1 MAGDH
6 GDLRRPR
13 PQRGRLFPRHLGDEL
28 PRRGRGVTA
37 VAAGVHEVQLSPDG
51 RTFTVQPGETVLQG
65 ALRQGVRLNYGCLHG
80 NCSSCKYLLLD
91 GDVDFGIASPYSLPP
106 GEREEGWAL
115 LCCATP
121 LCDLEIQSSLVQ
133 DPRTLP
139 DLIPEERT
147 SEVVGVEHLG
157 GDLWRLRLELD
168 HPLEF
173 YAGQYVQLGVPGTED
188 DWRAYSISSP
198 PSRQPIAEFIVK
210 RIEGGRF
217 SGQIDRL
224 ATATPLRVRGPY
236 GTGYLRAGSDPVLLV
251 AGGSGIAPIMSI
263 LQHAAEQEDP
273 REFRFFFGARI
284 PEEVVLAEEIDGLG
298 RRLPRF
304 SFHPAVEHPGESG
317 WEGET
322 GRVTKA
328 IQRLLH
334 DASPY
339 DVHLC
344 GNPPMCDSA
353 SLLLEAKGVREGRV
367 FFDRFHAAV

>member
-1 MAGDH
+1 
-6 GDLRRPR
+6 
-13 PQRGRLFPRHLGDEL
+13 
-28 PRRGRGVTA
+28 VTV

-51 RTFTVQPGETVLQG
+51 RTFTVHPGETVLQA
-65 ALRQGVRLNYGCLHG
+65 ALRHGVRLNYGCLHG

-133 DPRTLP
+133 DPRMLP
-139 DLIPEERT
+139 DLVPEER
-147 SEVVGVEHLG
+147 SSQVIGVEHLG
-157 GDLWRLRLELD
+157 GDLWRLRLELER
-168 HPLEF
+168 PLHF
-173 YAGQYVQLGVPGTED
+173 YAGQYVQLGVPGSED
-188 DWRAYSISSP
+188 DWRAYSIASP
-198 PSRQPIAEFIVK
+198 PSRQPVTEFVAK

-217 SGQIDRL
+217 SGQVDRL
-224 ATATPLRVRGPY
+224 EAGTPIRVRGPY
-236 GTGYLRAGSDPVLLV
+236 GVGYLREGSDPVLLV

-263 LQHAAEQEDP
+263 LQHAAEREDP

-284 PEEVVLAEEIDGLG
+284 PEEVVLLEEIDTIS

-322 GRVTKA
+322 GRVTTA

>member
-1 MAGDH
+1 M
-6 GDLRRPR
+6 
-13 PQRGRLFPRHLGDEL
+13 
-28 PRRGRGVTA
+28 
-37 VAAGVHEVQLSPDG
+37 
-51 RTFTVQPGETVLQG
+51 
-65 ALRQGVRLNYGCLHG
+65 
-80 NCSSCKYLLLD
+80 
-91 GDVDFGIASPYSLPP
+91 
-106 GEREEGWAL
+106 
-115 LCCATP
+115 
-121 LCDLEIQSSLVQ
+121 
-133 DPRTLP
+133 
-139 DLIPEERT
+139 
-147 SEVVGVEHLG
+147 VGVEHLG

-236 GTGYLRAGSDPVLLV
+236 GTGYLREGSDPVLLV

-263 LQHAAEQEDP
+263 LQHAAEQGDQ
-273 REFRFFFGARI
+273 RQFRFFFGARI
-284 PEEVVLAEEIDGLG
+284 REEVVLTDELATIGRELPGL
-298 RRLPRF
+298 
-304 SFHPAVEHPGESG
+304 SFVPVVEHPGESG

-322 GRVTKA
+322 GRVTNA

-339 DVHLC
+339 NVHLC

-367 FFDRFHAAV
+367 FFDRFYAAV